1 MIMLLII
8 NIKILINSTFKNNLN
23 KEMFRQIKLIK
34 HLHREII
41 IKIKRKLKMMP
52 KLLMKLN
59 ELYKVY

>member
-1 MIMLLII
+1 MIIVLII
-8 NIKILINSTFKNNLN
+8 NIKILIHSTIRNNLN
-23 KEMFRQIKLIK
+23 KEMFSQIKLINN
-34 HLHREII
+34 LRREIN